1 MFGSDDFGEGGKK
14 KVENRR
20 ENGWEGCLVGRGRR
34 RENWWAPGVF
44 SLDPPKLNL
53 SKMERKFKLKWG
65 SVFWTKLLFPQQPAT
80 NNFLFF
86 CFCLFLLLSSLAGLD
101 FFFSTFF
108 LFLPFGFIRFLL
120 SFFWLTSVLDPL
132 ARGLSK
138 SKK

>member
-1 MFGSDDFGEGGKK
+1 M
-14 KVENRR
+14 
-20 ENGWEGCLVGRGRR
+20 VGRVRR

-53 SKMERKFKLKWG
+53 SKMERKFKIKWE

-101 FFFSTFF
+101 FFFFPLFFFFFLLLLSVSYILFFGSHLFWILWLVVFQKGKNKIEVSIHNFLIKKCSTFC
-108 LFLPFGFIRFLL
+108 FI
-120 SFFWLTSVLDPL
+120 W
-132 ARGLSK
+132 
-138 SKK
+138 

>member
-1 MFGSDDFGEGGKK
+1 M
-14 KVENRR
+14 
-20 ENGWEGCLVGRGRR
+20 VGRVRR

-80 NNFLFF
+80 NNFLLFS
-86 CFCLFLLLSSLAGLD
+86 FCLFLLLSSLAGLD

-108 LFLPFGFIRFLL
+108 LFLPFAFIRFLL
-120 SFFWLTSVLDPL
+120 SFVGSHLFWILWLVVFQKVKNRIEVSIHNFLI
-132 ARGLSK
+132 
-138 SKK
+138 KKCSIFCFIW